1 MPDLDWDNLTFEYSE
16 TRSNIRYKYR
26 DGKWD
31 EGTLSEDHNM
41 QLHIASTCLHYGQEC
56 FEGLKALTCK
66 DGKVRIFRPWEN
78 AKRMSDTSLYL
89 LGPELPEDIFVDA
102 CTRVVKDNLD
112 YVPPYGTGGSLYIRP
127 LLIGTTPKVGISPS
141 ESYEFIVMVMPV
153 GPYYKGGIKP
163 VDALVM
169 EKYDRAAPHATGN
182 VKVGGNYA
190 AGLTPAKYAKDRGYP
205 INLFL
210 DSKSHQYIDEFGTSN
225 FIGIKEDGTYVTPES
240 PSILP
245 SITNKSLE
253 QLAKDK
259 GMKVER
265 RPIHVDEL
273 PDFNEV
279 GACGTA
285 VIITPIK
292 KIAYKDNTYSYG
304 GDTCGPVLQSL
315 YDNITGI
322 QYGELEDVHNWMLE
336 V

>member
-1 MPDLDWDNLTFEYSE
+1 
-16 TRSNIRYKYR
+16 
-26 DGKWD
+26 
-31 EGTLSEDHNM
+31 
-41 QLHIASTCLHYGQEC
+41 
-56 FEGLKALTCK
+56 
-66 DGKVRIFRPWEN
+66 
-78 AKRMSDTSLYL
+78 MSDTSLYL
-89 LGPELPEDIFVDA
+89 LGPELPEKIFVEA
-102 CTRVVKDNLD
+102 CTRVVKDNID

-127 LLIGTTPKVGISPS
+127 LLIGTSPKIGINPS
-141 ESYEFIVMVMPV
+141 ETYEFIVMVIPV

-169 EKYDRAAPHATGN
+169 DIYDRAAPHATGN

-190 AGLTPAKYAKDRGYP
+190 AGLTPAKYAKDRGFP

-210 DSKSHQYIDEFGTSN
+210 DSKTHQYIDEFGTSN
-225 FIGIKEDGTYVTPES
+225 FIGIKGDSTYVTPES

-265 RPIHVDEL
+265 RKIHVDEL
-273 PDFNEV
+273 SEFTEV

-292 KIAYKDNTYSYG
+292 SIVYKDKTYSYG

-322 QYGELEDVHNWMLE
+322 QYSELEDIHNWMLE

>member
-1 MPDLDWDNLTFEYSE
+1 MPDINWEELGFSYQP
-16 TRSNIRYKYR
+16 TRSNIRYQYK
-26 DGKWD
+26 DGKWN
-31 EGTLSEDHNM
+31 EGNLTSDCHL
-41 QLHIASTCLHYGQEC
+41 QLHIGATCLHYGQEC
-56 FEGLKALTCK
+56 FEGLKAFTCK

-89 LGPELPEDIFVDA
+89 LGPELPEHIFIEA
-102 CTRVVKDNLD
+102 CQKVVQDNID

-127 LLIGTTPKVGISPS
+127 LFIGTTPRVGITPS
-141 ESYEFIVMVMPV
+141 DEYEFIVMVMPV

-169 EKYDRAAPHATGN
+169 DEYDRAAPLGTGN

-190 AGLTPAKYAKDRGYP
+190 AGLTPAKYAKDKGYP

-210 DSKSHQYIDEFGTSN
+210 DSKTHQYIDEFGTSN
-225 FIGIKEDGTYVTPES
+225 FIGITEDGTYVTPES

-245 SITNKSLE
+245 SITNKSLI
-253 QLAKDK
+253 QLAQDK
-259 GMKVER
+259 GIKVER
-265 RPIHVDEL
+265 RKIHVDEL
-273 PDFNEV
+273 DSFKEI

-292 KIAYKDNTYSYG
+292 NIVFKDKTYSYG